1 MSTKRGGLASKSVK
15 GKTDWVKLKA
25 LPDASIKF
33 TADAP
38 RTVPED
44 WAEAVAHRGL
54 PLPAGNERIALP
66 VDADVD
72 GRFRTR

>member
-1 MSTKRGGLASKSVK
+1 MSTKRGSLATKNAKSKP
-15 GKTDWVKLKA
+15 DWATLKA

-33 TADAP
+33 NADAP

-54 PLPAGNERIALP
+54 PLPVKKRADRLAG
-66 VDADVD
+66 
-72 GRFRTR
+72 